1 MPSFRAQLI
10 YSDFLWLVED
20 KGGSR
25 EGGIGCVRELLEV
38 SQLGGKMEHVG
49 ERRVLHSHP
58 LATAVDGDS
67 SDASSVGSSEGNAV
81 VGDAL
86 EHALLIEAVKLNLL
100 SPFCRSH
107 CQVASGEGHAPP
119 VPLLEGDVVLGLE
132 LVTVMLVHQHIL
144 SI

>member
-1 MPSFRAQLI
+1 
-10 YSDFLWLVED
+10 
-20 KGGSR
+20 
-25 EGGIGCVRELLEV
+25 
-38 SQLGGKMEHVG
+38 MEHVG
-49 ERRVLHSHP
+49 ERGVLHSHP

-67 SDASSVGSSEGNAV
+67 TDAFSVGSSEGNAV

-100 SPFCRSH
+100 SPFCRGH
-107 CQVASGEGHAPP
+107 CQVASGEGHVPP
-119 VPLLEGDVVLGLE
+119 APLLEGDVVLGLE